1 MIDAD
6 PDDIVN
12 LFKYDRHLQFAEK
25 LGFIPDTVT
34 SLPIESALAL
44 YPEVKE
50 YGISFWMV
58 EDLTPLL
65 SDKRLQAHYLKKL
78 TKEIVALNWSV
89 YHKTMTM
96 ARNHQSLGEPHPLI
110 ILAHALLYVTDFH
123 QNLGVRYYDP
133 SIKREDYMMKLIAQ
147 LPPHM
152 LPLLPDWLLGKSW

>member
-25 LGFIPDTVT
+25 LGFIPATVT

-44 YPEVKE
+44 YPEVKQ

-58 EDLTPLL
+58 EDLIPLL
-65 SDKRLQAHYLKKL
+65 SDKRLQARYLSKL
-78 TKEIVALNWSV
+78 AKEIIALNWAA
-89 YHKTMTM
+89 YHKAITM
-96 ARNHQSLGEPHPLI
+96 ARNRQPLEELHPLI
-110 ILAHALLYVTDFH
+110 VLTYTLLYVTDFH
-123 QNLGVRYYDP
+123 HNLGVRYHEP
-133 SIKREDYMMKLIAQ
+133 SITREDYMKLILQ

-152 LPLLPDWLLGKSW
+152 FPLLPDWLLGKSW